1 MKLKKIL
8 EKIEYTLVKGNEEVE
23 IIDLAYDSR
32 VVSDGYLFVAIV
44 GNNADGHDYIESAI
58 KNGAKAIIVS
68 KNIEVDSDITLVKV
82 EDTSKILSRLSMNLF
97 DNPHKKMTTIAIT
110 GTKGKT
116 TTSFMIKKI
125 IEETGSKCGVIGTT
139 GIYIGDKYYPNK
151 NTTPLSYDTLKY
163 MNEMVNDNIAYVV
176 MEVSSQALKYDRVND
191 IIFDYGV
198 FTNLTHD
205 HIGEF
210 EHTDMDDYV
219 SSKAKLFKQCVN
231 GIFNLDDKYFFNM
244 VDCGESSINTYGYG
258 EKADLK
264 VKSMELYRE
273 GSSIGI
279 NLELDGIIKDKFK
292 ISTPGKFSSYNA
304 MSAILTCHLIGINID
319 CMKKALS
326 NFSVKGRVEPVW
338 VSDKFTLLID
348 YAHNGVSTE
357 SILTT
362 IREYKPKRI
371 VTIFGCGGNRSRDRR
386 YEMGEIAGKYSEYCI
401 ITEDNNRYEE
411 FEDIANDILVGM
423 NKTDCKYTMIS
434 DRKEAIKYAIETG
447 QEGDIIMLI
456 GKGHE
461 DYKEVKGVRYPF
473 DERIIIKEILEEIN
487 DNK

>member
-1 MKLKKIL
+1 MKLEKLL
-8 EKIEYTLVKGNEEVE
+8 EKIEYTLVKGN
-23 IIDLAYDSR
+23 IDVLVKDIAYDSR
-32 VVSDGYLFVAIV
+32 KVLDDYAFVAII
-44 GNNADGHDYIESAI
+44 GNNVDGHDYIENALDS
-58 KNGAKAIIVS
+58 GAKVLIVS
-68 KNIEVDSDITLVKV
+68 KDIGVVDSDITIVKV

-116 TTSFMIKKI
+116 TTSFMIKRI
-125 IEETGSKCGVIGTT
+125 IEEAGKKCGVIGTT

-163 MNEMVNDNIAYVV
+163 MNEMVNEKIDYAV

-191 IIFDYGV
+191 IEFDYGI
-198 FTNLTHD
+198 FTNLTQD

-210 EHTDMDDYV
+210 EHSDMDDYV
-219 SSKAKLFKQCVN
+219 NSKAKLFKQCTN
-231 GIFNLDDKYFFNM
+231 GIFNLDDKYFFDM
-244 VDCGESSINTYGYG
+244 VNGGESSINTYGYDDR
-258 EKADLK
+258 ADLK
-264 VKSMELYRE
+264 VKSIDLYRD
-273 GSSIGI
+273 GNLIGI
-279 NLELDGIIKDKFK
+279 DLELDGVIKDKFR

-304 MSAILTCHLIGINID
+304 MSAILTCHLMGISVEY
-319 CMKKALS
+319 MKTALKD
-326 NFSVKGRVEPVW
+326 FSVKGRVEPVY
-338 VSDKFTLLID
+338 VSDEFTLLID

-386 YEMGEIAGKYSEYCI
+386 YEMGEIAGKYSDYCI

-411 FEDIANDILVGM
+411 FDDIAKDILVGM
-423 NKTDCKYTMIS
+423 NKTNCEYKIIP
-434 DRKEAIKYAIETG
+434 DRKEAIKYAIENG
-447 QEGDIIMLI
+447 VSGDIIMLI

-461 DYKEVKGVRYPF
+461 DYKEIKGVRYPF
-473 DERIIIKEILEEIN
+473 DERLVIKEILEEI
-487 DNK
+487 KK

>member
-1 MKLKKIL
+1 MKLEKLL
-8 EKIEYTLVKGNEEVE
+8 EKIDYTLIKGSLDVNVKD
-23 IIDLAYDSR
+23 IAYDSR
-32 VVSDGYLFVAIV
+32 KVKNSDVFVAIV
-44 GNNADGHDYIESAI
+44 GSNVDGHDYIDSAI
-58 KNGAKAIIVS
+58 ENGASVIVVS
-68 KNIEVDSDITLVKV
+68 KNVDVNCDVTVIMV

-97 DNPHKKMTTIAIT
+97 DNPHKKMKTIAIT

-116 TTSFMIKKI
+116 TTSFMIKRI

-163 MNEMVNDNIAYVV
+163 MNEMVNDNIEYVV

-191 IIFDYGV
+191 IEFDYGL
-198 FTNLTHD
+198 FTNLSQD

-210 EHTDMDDYV
+210 EHSDMDDYV
-219 SSKAKLFKQCVN
+219 NSKAKLFKQCVD
-231 GIFNLDDKYFFNM
+231 GVFNLDDKYFFDM
-244 VDCGESSINTYGYG
+244 VDMGESSINTYGYDN
-258 EKADLK
+258 KADLR
-264 VKSMELYRE
+264 VKNIDLYRD
-273 GSSIGI
+273 GHLIGI
-279 NLELDGIIKDKFK
+279 NLELDGVIKDKFK

-304 MSAILTCHLIGINID
+304 MAAIYVCYLMGID
-319 CMKKALS
+319 VKYMKKALS
-326 NFSVKGRVEPVW
+326 DFSVRGRVEPVE

-386 YEMGEIAGKYSEYCI
+386 FEMGEIAGKYSDYCI

-411 FEDIANDILVGM
+411 FDNIAKDILVGM
-423 NKTDCKYTMIS
+423 SKTSCEYKIIS
-434 DRKEAIKYAIETG
+434 DRKDAIKYAIENALD
-447 QEGDIIMLI
+447 GDIIMLLD
-456 GKGHE
+456 KGHE
-461 DYKEVKGVRYPF
+461 DYKEVKGERIPF
-473 DERIIIKEILEEIN
+473 DERVIIKEILSEIEN
-487 DNK
+487 